1 MGNAFNLGS
10 ISVPLES
17 ISVADQLT
25 LSIRFTGTQYQN
37 SWNVWVYPQEVPE
50 VGKEIFYTRS
60 FADAE
65 KALSQGKKVLL
76 NPEKSR
82 RRSVCG
88 ERAGTGLSGDFRL
101 DVYCGSRKLFGG
113 PFDR

>member
-25 LSIRFTGTQYQN
+25 LSIRFLQEPSIKTPGMF
-37 SWNVWVYPQEVPE
+37 WVYPQEVPE
-50 VGKEIFYTRS
+50 VGKEIFITRS

-65 KALSQGKKVLL
+65 KALSQG
-76 NPEKSR
+76 EKGIAEPGKR
-82 RRSVCG
+82 G
-88 ERAGTGLSGDFRL
+88 N
-101 DVYCGSRKLFGG
+101 
-113 PFDR
+113 

>member
-25 LSIRFTGTQYQN
+25 LSIRFAGTQYQN

-60 FADAE
+60 FTDAE

-76 NPEKSR
+76 NPEKEEINGLEGKFVQVFWSPVHFPNQPGTMES
-82 RRSVCG
+82 SVIPPI
-88 ERAGTGLSGDFRL
+88 RH
-101 DVYCGSRKLFGG
+101 
-113 PFDR
+113 